1 MDDYPIRSISSDEL
15 PAFEEVLA
23 LAFHA
28 SGIDER
34 LKDDQLIAE
43 PDRWFVATHD
53 GRFVGTAGACTTL
66 LTVPGPRGS
75 VPGPRRDGGERAPV
89 APPSGNQ
96 HPPHGRL
103 LDQAAER
110 GEPLAFLSA
119 SESSIYGRF
128 GYRIASLSA
137 ELEVPTE
144 RSEFVD
150 SVAIDRP
157 GQGTEPRAGACR

>member
-1 MDDYPIRSISSDEL
+1 MDDYPIRSISADEL
-15 PAFEEVLA
+15 PAFEEVLS

-43 PDRWFVATHD
+43 PDRWFVATDD
-53 GRFVGTAGACTTL
+53 GRMVGTAGACTTR
-66 LTVPGPRGS
+66 LTVPGPRSLQAPGVTAVS
-75 VPGPRRDGGERAPV
+75 VLPSHRRRGINTRLMGT
-89 APPSGNQ
+89 
-96 HPPHGRL
+96 L
-103 LDQAAER
+103 LDQASER
-110 GEPLAFLSA
+110 GEPLAYLWA

-128 GYRIASLSA
+128 GYGIASLCA

-150 SVAIDRP
+150 GVEIVGRSVH
-157 GQGTEPRAGACR
+157 